1 MEQLLEFFKVT
12 GPWAAVLLGA
22 WIILNI
28 IGEIL
33 EKKNKIVPEFM
44 KIVTHF
50 KKKKSER
57 EELHQFVRDMKVF
70 TDEIKIHYSPEALKK
85 RNEWMDWVNHRVDKY
100 DSAVNE
106 LKELRE
112 DMVKNNVLTLDLY
125 ININR
130 HRIIDFASKVVNED
144 ILISQE
150 EFNRIFKVYRDYE
163 SILEQRNMTNG
174 EVDIAYRV
182 IQDAYK
188 ERLRDHTFLEDV
200 RGYNTNNNN

>member
-1 MEQLLEFFKVT
+1 MEQLLEFFKIT
-12 GPWAAVLLGA
+12 GPWAAVLLGV

-44 KIVTHF
+44 KVRKYF
-50 KKKKSER
+50 QRKKKEKQ
-57 EELHQFVRDMKVF
+57 ELHQFVRDMKVF
-70 TDEIKIHYSPEALKK
+70 TDDIKIHYSPEALQK
-85 RNEWMDWVNHRVDKY
+85 RNEWMDWVNRKAEKY
-100 DSAVNE
+100 DASVDELRE
-106 LKELRE
+106 LKE
-112 DMVKNNVLTLDLY
+112 DIAKNNVLTLDLY

-130 HRIIDFASKVVNED
+130 HRIIDFASKVANENT
-144 ILISQE
+144 LISQE

-163 SILEQRNMTNG
+163 AVLEQHHMTNG

-182 IQDAYK
+182 IQDAYR

-200 RGYNTNNNN
+200 RGYNNQ

>member
-1 MEQLLEFFKVT
+1 MEQLVEFFKIT
-12 GPWAAVLLGA
+12 GPWAAVFLGT

-44 KIVTHF
+44 KVRKYF
-50 KKKKSER
+50 KRKK
-57 EELHQFVRDMKVF
+57 EEKQEIKNFILDMKEF
-70 TDEIKIHYSPEALKK
+70 TDEIKIHYSPEALQV
-85 RNEWMDWVNHRVDKY
+85 RNDWMAWVNNRTEIY
-100 DSAVNE
+100 DASVQE
-106 LKELRE
+106 LKDLK
-112 DMVKNNVLTLDLY
+112 DDIAQNNVLTLDLY

-130 HRIIDFASKVVNED
+130 HRIIDFASKVANED

-150 EFNRIFKVYRDYE
+150 EFNRIFKVYQDYE
-163 SILEQRNMTNG
+163 AVLEQHGMTNG

-188 ERLRDHTFLEDV
+188 ERLRDHTFLEDI
-200 RGYNTNNNN
+200 RGYNKQ

>member
-1 MEQLLEFFKVT
+1 MEQLLEFFKIT

-44 KIVTHF
+44 KIRKYF
-50 KKKKSER
+50 KRKK
-57 EELHQFVRDMKVF
+57 EEKQEMKNFIRDMKEF
-70 TDEIKIHYSPEALKK
+70 TDGIKVHYSPEALQV
-85 RNEWMDWVNHRVDKY
+85 RNDWMAWVNSRAEIY
-100 DSAVNE
+100 DASVQE
-106 LKELRE
+106 LKDLKA
-112 DMVKNNVLTLDLY
+112 DITQNNVLTLDLY

-130 HRIIDFASKVVNED
+130 HRIIDFASKVANEN

-150 EFNRIFKVYRDYE
+150 EFNRIFKVYQDYE
-163 SILEQRNMTNG
+163 AVLEQHHMTNG

-182 IQDAYK
+182 IQDAYR

-200 RGYNTNNNN
+200 RGYNNQ

>member
-1 MEQLLEFFKVT
+1 MEQLLEFFKIT

-44 KIVTHF
+44 KIRKYF
-50 KKKKSER
+50 KRKK
-57 EELHQFVRDMKVF
+57 EEKQEMKNFIRDMKEF
-70 TDEIKIHYSPEALKK
+70 TDGIKVHYSPEALQV
-85 RNEWMDWVNHRVDKY
+85 RNDWMAWVNSRAEIY
-100 DSAVNE
+100 DATVQE
-106 LKELRE
+106 LKDLKA
-112 DMVKNNVLTLDLY
+112 DITQNNVLTLDLY

-130 HRIIDFASKVVNED
+130 HRIIDFASKVANED
-144 ILISQE
+144 TLISQE
-150 EFNRIFKVYRDYE
+150 EFNRIFKVYQDYE
-163 SILEQRNMTNG
+163 AVLEQHHMTNG

-182 IQDAYK
+182 IQDAYR

-200 RGYNTNNNN
+200 RGYNNQ

>member
-1 MEQLLEFFKVT
+1 MEQLLEFFKIT

-44 KIVTHF
+44 KIRKYF
-50 KKKKSER
+50 KRKKAEKQ
-57 EELHQFVRDMKVF
+57 ELKNFIRDMKEF
-70 TDEIKIHYSPEALKK
+70 TDGIKVHYSPEALQV
-85 RNEWMDWVNHRVDKY
+85 RNDWMTWVNNRAEIY
-100 DSAVNE
+100 DASVQE
-106 LKELRE
+106 LKDLK
-112 DMVKNNVLTLDLY
+112 DDIAQNNVLTLDLY

-130 HRIIDFASKVVNED
+130 HRIIDFASKVANEN

-150 EFNRIFKVYRDYE
+150 EFNRIFKVYQDYE
-163 SILEQRNMTNG
+163 AVLEQHHMTNG

-182 IQDAYK
+182 IQDAYR

-200 RGYNTNNNN
+200 RGYNT